1 MAAIENGQAKV
12 EENRFRR
19 MAARRGWR
27 LTKSRD
33 RDPRSLTFGC
43 YALIVNRTNALV
55 PVTDPIGRGFPF
67 DNLQQVEEFLIDDE
81 IERNLLQALARG
93 QRFGISDLAMS
104 LGVRAT
110 QVRAG
115 LDNLRLQG
123 MVEQGMKDRW
133 TITLAGKDAIAG

>member
-1 MAAIENGQAKV
+1 MHQAVEDGIGQRRISQSLMPVLDRQLTAHQCGPAIMAV
-12 EENRFRR
+12 
-19 MAARRGWR
+19 
-27 LTKSRD
+27 
-33 RDPRSLTFGC
+33 
-43 YALIVNRTNALV
+43 
-55 PVTDPIGRGFPF
+55 F

-133 TITLAGKDAIAG
+133 TITLAGNDAIAG